1 MMADTILR
9 GKIYTADKN
18 GSMAEAMAIR
28 DGKILAIGTLEEVL
42 PLADSH
48 TVIEECSGLIIP
60 GITEGHAHVTCASEM
75 VFGLALGTAEDPE
88 EYLEKIRAFRAE
100 HPDAGYMVGSG
111 YDNGVFDRKGPTAA
125 LLDRAVSDI
134 PVVMIA
140 SDHHS
145 RWLNTP
151 ALQMTGITDGT
162 PDPLNGE
169 IVRDARGHA
178 TGWLKEAAQLFTRA
192 VLPPMTP
199 EDYAKA
205 ALYYQQIALSHGVT
219 MAFEPMFDCLRDYDL
234 RAEAYRLLDHRGELA
249 VTFSLGWSLEA
260 DEDLPSSWKRLRA
273 ARERLCDCEKVRLN
287 TAKFFA
293 DGVVECHTAYLREDY
308 ADTPGNRGEATFAP
322 EIFRNQVRTAL
333 EDGFDVHIHV
343 IGDAALDMA
352 LEALEDGQ
360 ARTRTIWG
368 KKAFRN
374 ALTHLQ
380 IVAPDQIVRMKAL
393 GTAAVT
399 NPYWH
404 YSSPVYYEVLE
415 LPYLGEKRA
424 KAQYPMASLVQAGI
438 PVSQASDFP
447 VTNPPRTMDALHLL
461 VNRRDPNH
469 PELPALGPEE
479 CVSVREALDI
489 LTRNG
494 AYQLRMEERKGSLE
508 PGKDADFCVLSD
520 DPFALPREDLHR
532 IQVLETWTDG
542 ILRYKKSQANNHTK
556 EKET

>member
-1 MMADTILR
+1 MRADRILR

-18 GSMAEAMAIR
+18 GSIAEAMAIR
-28 DGKILAIGTLEEVL
+28 AGKILAVGSWEDMLPFLGGETVVEER
-42 PLADSH
+42 
-48 TVIEECSGLIIP
+48 SGLIIP
-60 GITEGHAHVTCASEM
+60 GITEGHAHVTCSSEM
-75 VFGLALGTAEDPE
+75 VFGLALGTADDPE
-88 EYLEKIRAFRAE
+88 EYLEKIRAFRDT
-100 HPDAGYMVGSG
+100 HPDAGYIVGSG
-111 YDNGVFDRKGPTAA
+111 YDNGVFDREGPTAA

-151 ALQMTGITDGT
+151 ALRMTGITDDT

-169 IVRDARGHA
+169 IVRDPSGHA
-178 TGWLKEAAQLFTRA
+178 TGWLKETAQLFTKM
-192 VLPPMTP
+192 VLPAMTP

-205 ALYYQQIALSHGVT
+205 VLYYQQIALSHGVT
-219 MAFEPMFDCLRDYDL
+219 AAFEPMFDCLRDYDL
-234 RAEAYRLLDHRGELA
+234 RAEAYRLLDRRGELA
-249 VTFSLGWSLEA
+249 VSFSLGWSLEA
-260 DEDLPSSWKRLRA
+260 DEDLPA
-273 ARERLCDCEKVRLN
+273 ARERMLFARERLNGCEKVRLN

-308 ADTPGNRGEATFAP
+308 SDTPGNRGEATFSP
-322 EIFRNQVRTAL
+322 EIFREQVHTAL
-333 EDGFDVHIHV
+333 RDGFDVHIHV

-352 LEALEDGQ
+352 LDALEDGQ
-360 ARTRTIWG
+360 ARTRMLWG
-368 KKAFRN
+368 EKAFRN

-380 IVAPDQIVRMKAL
+380 IVGPDQISRMKAL
-393 GTAAVT
+393 GAVAVT

-404 YSSPVYYEVLE
+404 YTSPVYYEVLE
-415 LPYLGEKRA
+415 LPYLGERRA
-424 KAQYPMASLVQAGI
+424 KAQYPMASLVRAGI

-461 VNRRDPNH
+461 VNRRDPVH

-494 AYQLRMEERKGSLE
+494 AFQLRLEDRKGSLE
-508 PGKDADFCVLSD
+508 PGKDADFCVLSE
-520 DPFALPREDLHR
+520 DPFALPREELHR
-532 IQVLETWTDG
+532 IRVLETWTDG
-542 ILRYKKSQANNHTK
+542 IRRYQKA
-556 EKET
+556 